1 MSAAIKPMKECPYYK
16 GMGFYTSDSN
26 FDPAVEW
33 PGTTWQKLEGVFIL
47 AASSGH
53 PVGES
58 GGEES
63 HALSETEMPIHSHVQ
78 TKEMPN
84 KGIAHVVKQ
93 FANGGYYGD
102 TYGAQTTWL
111 KGKAALNTDVAG
123 GGQPHNNMPPY
134 ITRVY
139 WERIA

>member
-1 MSAAIKPMKECPYYK
+1 MSAALKPMKECPYYK

-33 PGTTWQKLEGVFIL
+33 PGTAWQKLEGVFIL

-58 GGEES
+58 GGEET
-63 HALSETEMPIHSHVQ
+63 HTLSVDEMPDHRHNAVSTSGNSAGVSLYPFQMVTSVYSTVDTNVILP
-78 TKEMPN
+78 T
-84 KGIAHVVKQ
+84 
-93 FANGGYYGD
+93 GG
-102 TYGAQTTWL
+102 
-111 KGKAALNTDVAG
+111 N
-123 GGQPHNNMPPY
+123 QPHNNMPPY
-134 ITRVY
+134 ISRIY